1 MSPYLKR
8 GQTEERSLMLSQ
20 ESHGMEKQQD
30 KGLPPYKEHSLKI
43 SESFKDEMRK
53 EHQGDSF
60 GLNVLLQLC

>member
-1 MSPYLKR
+1 
-8 GQTEERSLMLSQ
+8 MLSQ

-53 EHQGDSF
+53 EDQGDSF